1 VPRGG
6 KGLAALQDRIWLNQ
20 ARPDGRRGGRPDH
33 LDRRVLPGL
42 VLVLAAV
49 AGLRD
54 GGFWHAGAL
63 AVALIAGVLL
73 ATAVVATPPNRRS
86 AVVIAGLGLLA
97 LWWYVRSVTAGSG
110 TDFLPL
116 GASII
121 AFAAAFAAVRPL
133 VGRAR
138 EEAALAMAALGAVG
152 ALAGF
157 AGLSWRWFPLAMPA
171 QGLWR
176 LSSSLTYADAAGL
189 VFGVCLLL
197 ALGCARAPAVVR
209 VVVCLNVAGLLATQS
224 RGALVAVACGC
235 LLVPAR
241 RYGELAVPLLAG
253 SALGVAAIASSP
265 ENGSVPWLA
274 AVLVL
279 GVALAAA
286 SRPGTAL
293 RWSATHIRVFVG
305 LAGIGAA
312 LAGAL
317 LIHHEIGLRVL
328 APSDQDRSAEW
339 LSGFHQWLSAPLA
352 GVGPDRLLELHASD
366 GSSAR
371 FVHNEYLQMAADGG
385 LVGLGFLGL
394 VALSLARTLRR
405 IDQLLS
411 CAVAALVCWAVGGFF
426 DFSWHLPV
434 VGLLGGWCAGLAVE
448 GELIR

>member
-1 VPRGG
+1 VTAFEER
-6 KGLAALQDRIWLNQ
+6 LLLSH
-20 ARPDGRRGGRPDH
+20 ARPDGRRDGRLDR

-54 GGFWHAGAL
+54 GGFWHAEAL
-63 AVALIAGVLL
+63 AIALIAGLL
-73 ATAVVATPPNRRS
+73 LVTALVAAPPDRRT
-86 AVVIAGLGLLA
+86 AFVIASLGLLA

-138 EEAALAMAALGAVG
+138 EEAALAMAVLGAVG

-157 AGLSWRWFPLAMPA
+157 AGLIWRWFPLAMPA

-197 ALGCARAPAVVR
+197 ALGCARAPTVVR
-209 VVVCLNVAGLLATQS
+209 VVVCLNFASLLATQS
-224 RGALVAVACGC
+224 RGAVLAVACGC

-241 RYGELAVPLLAG
+241 RYREFAVPLVAG
-253 SALGVAAIASSP
+253 LALGIAAIASSP
-265 ENGSVPWLA
+265 GSDPAPWLA
-274 AVLVL
+274 LVLVL

-286 SRPGTAL
+286 SPPGNL
-293 RWSATHIRVFVG
+293 PRWPTTHIRTFVCV
-305 LAGIGAA
+305 AGIGAA
-312 LAGAL
+312 FAGAL
-317 LIHHEIGLRVL
+317 LVHHEIGLRVL

-339 LSGFHQWLSAPLA
+339 WSGLHQWFSVPFI
-352 GVGPDRLLELHASD
+352 GVGSDRLLELHASD
-366 GSSAR
+366 GSSAH
-371 FVHNEYLQMAADGG
+371 FVHNEYLQVAADAG
-385 LVGLGFLGL
+385 LVGIGLLGM
-394 VALSLARTLRR
+394 VAASLARALRR
-405 IDQLLS
+405 TGPLSS
-411 CAVAALVCWAVGGFF
+411 CAVAAVVCWAVGGAF

-434 VGLLGGWCAGLAVE
+434 VGLVGGWCAGLAVQ
-448 GELIR
+448 GE

>member
-1 VPRGG
+1 VTR
-6 KGLAALQDRIWLNQ
+6 LNEQLSLSQ
-20 ARPDGRRGGRPDH
+20 ARPDGRPDR

-54 GGFWHAGAL
+54 GGFWHAEAL

-73 ATAVVATPPNRRS
+73 VAALVAAPPDRRS
-86 AVVIAGLGLLA
+86 TFVLASLGLLA

-138 EEAALAMAALGAVG
+138 EEAALAMAVLGAVG

-157 AGLSWRWFPLAMPA
+157 AGLIWRWFPLAMPA

-197 ALGCARAPAVVR
+197 ALGCARIPTVVR
-209 VVVCLNVAGLLATQS
+209 VVVCLNLAGLLATQS
-224 RGALVAVACGC
+224 RGALLAVACGC
-235 LLVPAR
+235 FLVPAR
-241 RYGELAVPLLAG
+241 RYRELAVPLLAG
-253 SALGVAAIASSP
+253 LALGVAAIASSTSNDP
-265 ENGSVPWLA
+265 VPWLA
-274 AVLVL
+274 VVLVL
-279 GVALAAA
+279 GVALAAV
-286 SRPGTAL
+286 SRPGSL
-293 RWSATHIRVFVG
+293 PRWPTTHTRTFVCIAAIG
-305 LAGIGAA
+305 AAIGAA
-312 LAGAL
+312 LL
-317 LIHHEIGLRVL
+317 VHHEIGLRAL

-339 LSGFHQWLSAPLA
+339 WSGLHQWFSAPFV
-352 GVGPDRLLELHASD
+352 GVGSDRLLELHALN
-366 GSSAR
+366 GSSAH
-371 FVHNEYLQMAADGG
+371 FVHNEYLQVAADAG
-385 LVGLGFLGL
+385 LVGLGLLGV
-394 VALSLARTLRR
+394 VAASLTRALRR
-405 IDQLLS
+405 TGPLSS
-411 CAVAALVCWAVGGFF
+411 CAVAAVVCWAVGGAY

-434 VGLLGGWCAGLAVE
+434 VGLIGGWCAGLAVQ
-448 GELIR
+448 GE